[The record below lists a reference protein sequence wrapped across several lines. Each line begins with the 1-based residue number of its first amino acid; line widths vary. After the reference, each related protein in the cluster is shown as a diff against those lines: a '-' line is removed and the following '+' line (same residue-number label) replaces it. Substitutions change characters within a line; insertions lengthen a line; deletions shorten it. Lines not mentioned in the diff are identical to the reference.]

1 MAEPERDRYGRY
13 ELPDPETGKIRPWTR
28 VTTLAKTLEDQ
39 FGITNW
45 KIRSTIIG
53 LTLRESLM
61 DLAYASD
68 PDDKKQLADI
78 AEKAMQAAQV
88 DEKANQ
94 GTSLHK
100 YTERLD
106 AGEPVR
112 APARWQSHLD
122 AYTAFKERKGI
133 LTHPAMIE
141 RITVVPELS
150 CAGTI
155 DRIVKHEDTPKIGDL
170 KTGGDMKFGGMSMAI
185 QLAIYSHGDGL
196 FNQETNEWEPMPAG
210 LSQTEGLIMH
220 LPSGEGEPQLY
231 RVDLVK
237 GWQMAKASVL
247 VRDWRKDKTFL
258 TLVGGY
264 NDQDIPGGNDPD
276 AQ

>member
-1 MAEPERDRYGRY
+1 MAEPERDGYGRY
-13 ELPDPETGKIRPWTR
+13 KLPDPETGNIKPWTR

-45 KIRSTIIG
+45 KIRSVIIG

-61 DLAYASD
+61 DLAHASD
-68 PDDKKQLADI
+68 PEDKKQLGEI
-78 AEKAMQAAQV
+78 AEKAMQAAQT
-88 DEKANQ
+88 DDRSNK

-100 YTERLD
+100 FTERLD
-106 AGEPVR
+106 AGEPAR
-112 APARWQSHLD
+112 APKRWQPDLD
-122 AYTAFKERKGI
+122 AYVAFKESEGI

-141 RITVVPELS
+141 RITVVPELN

-155 DRIVKHEDTPKIGDL
+155 DRIVKHEGIPKIGDL
-170 KTGGDMKFGGMSMAI
+170 KTGGSMEFGGMSMAI
-185 QLAIYSHGDGL
+185 QLAVYGHGAGL
-196 FNQETNEWEPMPAG
+196 YNDETKKWDEMPAG

-220 LPSGEGEPQLY
+220 LPAGEASPALY

-247 VRDWRKDKTFL
+247 VREWRKDKTFL
-258 TLVGGY
+258 TLVGGA
-264 NDQDIPGGNDPD
+264 PVE
-276 AQ
+276 